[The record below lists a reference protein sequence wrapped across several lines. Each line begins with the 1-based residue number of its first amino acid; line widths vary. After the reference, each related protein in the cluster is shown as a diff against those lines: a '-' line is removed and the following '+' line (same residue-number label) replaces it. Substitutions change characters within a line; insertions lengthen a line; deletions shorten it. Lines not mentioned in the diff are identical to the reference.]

1 MRASLALD
9 SLAGCRGK
17 RRSNSC
23 AARTL
28 MGAVALKREEHE
40 KHDGTWAKKQKEIKT
55 GIESRTS
62 VGMHSTI
69 QPQQKGE
76 QGRKP
81 NVDFRGHLI

>member
-1 MRASLALD
+1 
-9 SLAGCRGK
+9 
-17 RRSNSC
+17 
-23 AARTL
+23 
-28 MGAVALKREEHE
+28 MGAVALRGKNMKNMTEH
-40 KHDGTWAKKQKEIKT
+40 GQQKQKEIKT